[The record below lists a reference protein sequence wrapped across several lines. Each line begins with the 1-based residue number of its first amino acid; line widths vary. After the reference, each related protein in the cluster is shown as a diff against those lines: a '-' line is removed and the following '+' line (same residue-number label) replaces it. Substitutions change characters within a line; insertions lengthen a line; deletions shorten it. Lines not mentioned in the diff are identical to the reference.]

1 MKKLDYKPKQVRL
14 FLLILLLV
22 AGLVIF
28 RFTRGHPSGRAIL
41 WLIAALLIVFFLMLP
56 KLFFPIFKGIMVGS
70 GYIGNFIFLVIS
82 TITFYLVLTPI
93 ALVMRLFGKRF
104 MQPKIDPRLPTYY
117 EEGSGVHDIEKQY

>member
-14 FLLILLLV
+14 FLVILLLV

-28 RFTRGHPSGRAIL
+28 RFTKGHSSVRAIL
-41 WLIAALLIVFFLMLP
+41 WLTEALLIVFFLMLP

-70 GYIGNFIFLVIS
+70 GYIGNFMFLVIS

-93 ALVMRLFGKRF
+93 ALGMRLFRKRF
-104 MQPKIDPRLPTYY
+104 IEPKIDPRLPTYY
-117 EEGSGVHDIEKQY
+117 EEGSSVHDIEKQY